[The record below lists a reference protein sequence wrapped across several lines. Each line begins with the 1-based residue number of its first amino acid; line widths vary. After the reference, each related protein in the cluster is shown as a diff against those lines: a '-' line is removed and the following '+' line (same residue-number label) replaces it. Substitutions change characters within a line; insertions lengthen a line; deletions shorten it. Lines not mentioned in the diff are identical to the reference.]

1 MKANNK
7 VLSLFFVTIFLS
19 TVNEY
24 FTYVYIGTLLGKV
37 ISLVDEAFVI
47 WLLIHTLSTKS
58 IHLNSRGCNLNCV
71 KACS

>member
-24 FTYVYIGTLLGKV
+24 FTYVYIGTL
-37 ISLVDEAFVI
+37 
-47 WLLIHTLSTKS
+47 
-58 IHLNSRGCNLNCV
+58 
-71 KACS
+71 